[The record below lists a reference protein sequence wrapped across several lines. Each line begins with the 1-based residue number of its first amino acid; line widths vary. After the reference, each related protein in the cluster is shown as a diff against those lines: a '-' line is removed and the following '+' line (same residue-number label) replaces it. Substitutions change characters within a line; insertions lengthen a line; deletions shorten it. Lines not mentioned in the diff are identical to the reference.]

1 MTRILPAGKLPN
13 ELLPILLGTM
23 DATDPSVIVGPGVG
37 EDAAIIDVATRAT
50 ATRATATRAT
60 ATRATANSAVDD
72 LFVLKT
78 DPITFAT
85 DKIGYYAVHVNA
97 NDIATTG
104 GKPRWFLATLL
115 LPLGTTAA
123 DIVAIGQGISSAASS
138 LGITVCG
145 GHTEITS
152 AVNRP
157 VVCGTMAGTVRRDA
171 VKRKDSIQPGHRIVM
186 TKSAGNEGTAILAR
200 ELGDELRQRGISQST
215 IESGASF
222 LDRLSVLPDVEAVRS
237 IHGIAA
243 FHDVTEGGVATAL
256 LELAQTSG
264 CGLSVDLDAIP
275 VRSETLALCE
285 AVQIDPLGL
294 IGSGS
299 LLLAIEE
306 PAVGPAIEALVAGGI
321 AASVIAEVTERGGVV
336 TAHTAD
342 GSVSLPRFER
352 DEIARVLGS
361 S

>member
-13 ELLPILLGTM
+13 ELLPVLLGTM
-23 DATDPSVIVGPGVG
+23 AGNDPSVLVGPGVG
-37 EDAAIIDVATRAT
+37 EDAAVVDPATCAT
-50 ATRATATRAT
+50 ATRATATRA
-60 ATRATANSAVDD
+60 AGD
-72 LFVLKT
+72 LLAIKT

-104 GKPRWFLATLL
+104 AQPRWFLATLL
-115 LPLGTTAA
+115 LPLGTATA
-123 DIVAIGQGISSAASS
+123 DVIAIGEGISSAASS

-157 VVCGTMAGTVRRDA
+157 VICGTMAGTVGRDA
-171 VKRKDSIQPGHRIVM
+171 IKHKDSIRTGYRIVM

-200 ELGDELRQRGISQST
+200 ERGDQLRHKGISGKIIDSA
-215 IESGASF
+215 ASF
-222 LDRLSVLPDVEAVRS
+222 LDRLSILPEAQAVRS
-237 IHGIAA
+237 IQGVAA
-243 FHDVTEGGVATAL
+243 LHDVTEGGVATAL

-275 VRSETLALCE
+275 ISPETRALCE
-285 AVQIDPLGL
+285 ALQIDPLGL

-299 LLLAIEE
+299 LLLAVDESS
-306 PAVGPAIEALVAGGI
+306 VGQVVESIEAEGI
-321 AASVIAEVTERGGVV
+321 AASVIAEVTEYGGAV
-336 TAHTAD
+336 TAYTAS
-342 GSVSLPRFER
+342 GNVVLPRFDR
-352 DEIARVLGS
+352 DEIARILGAD
-361 S
+361 